1 MIFSPLIMSI
11 HTKPK
16 PEGVLALNLRPVLF
30 YATLLSFALLTS
42 AFAADLSAIGKDFK
56 PLSGIIIMPVQDE
69 YLIDVDAGKGV
80 AVGDLFSVVKPGE
93 KVIHPVTRE
102 VLGSLDEVKGIL
114 QVTRIKT
121 GYSYARPVREAAGI
135 KPGDAVRR
143 FENVAAAF
151 WDQQG
156 TGEELFKELKAT
168 LPQLEWQGYYR
179 GEGQTLP
186 ADTPP
191 LVFALRSGKLE
202 VLGPG
207 GRALFVYPVATSQ
220 PETAR
225 PAAPI
230 VSAPTKIVPAPTAG
244 AIAVTPAASAIVP
257 APEPATGSAIVKSQS
272 ASAEGLWMSPEIKGE
287 LVGLAVADINGD
299 GRLETAL
306 AFSHRLEIGRIS
318 GGRYEVVTSLD
329 LGFGQKVVSIDSADL
344 DRNGVAELYLTA
356 ADKDVLKSLVVTMKN
371 GKLAITNKNLPWYF
385 RTVRLP
391 GEEELLLAQSMGR
404 LDRDFDGHFL
414 RLEKKGD
421 KLIAEEPVV
430 VPDGL
435 ELFGFGSFTTANG
448 EQLFAQ
454 INFLDNLKVVK
465 PSGETIWSSEERFGG
480 GEAFIERKDPDRNPA
495 EGPTSRN
502 AYMQKRLELGANGEL
517 LVPVNEGSRLLRGS
531 RNFDRS
537 HIKGMVWSG
546 FSLQEQWRTQPQE
559 AYLADYRLADADN
572 DGKLELVQA
581 LVFSR
586 DGFGSKARSA
596 LAIFELP

>member
-1 MIFSPLIMSI
+1 M
-11 HTKPK
+11 
-16 PEGVLALNLRPVLF
+16 NLRCALLF
-30 YATLLSFALLTS
+30 TMLLSFALFAS
-42 AFAADLSAIGKDFK
+42 AFAADLSTIGKDFK

-93 KVIHPVTRE
+93 KVIHPVTKE
-102 VLGSLDEVKGIL
+102 VLGSLDEVKGVL
-114 QVTRIKT
+114 QVTRVKS

-135 KPGDAVRR
+135 KAGDAVRR

-156 TGEELFKELKAT
+156 TGEELFKELKST

-191 LVFALRSGKLE
+191 LVFALRAGKLE

-207 GRALFVYPVATSQ
+207 GRALFVYPVAASQ
-220 PETAR
+220 LEAAR

-230 VSAPTKIVPAPTAG
+230 VSAPTQIVPAPTTG
-244 AIAVTPAASAIVP
+244 TVAVAPVARAIVP

-272 ASAEGLWMSPEIKGE
+272 ANAEGLWMSPEIKGE
-287 LVGLAVADINGD
+287 LVGLAVADVNGD

-306 AFSHRLEIGRIS
+306 AFAHRLEIVRIS

-329 LGFGQKVVSIDSADL
+329 LGFGQKVISLDSADL
-344 DRNGVAELYLTA
+344 DRDGVAELYLTA
-356 ADKDVLKSLVVTMKN
+356 ADKDVLKSLVVAMKN

-391 GEEELLLAQSMGR
+391 GKEELLLAQSMGGV
-404 LDRDFDGHFL
+404 DRDFDGHFL
-414 RLEKKGD
+414 RVEKKGER
-421 KLIAEEPVV
+421 LIAEEPVI
-430 VPDGL
+430 VPNGL
-435 ELFGFGSFTTANG
+435 ELFGFGAFTAPNG

-454 INFLDNLKVVK
+454 INYLDNLKVVK
-465 PSGETIWSSEERFGG
+465 PGGEPIWSSEERFGG
-480 GEAFIERKDPDRNPA
+480 GESFVERKDPNRSPA
-495 EGPTSRN
+495 DGPTSRN
-502 AYMQKRLELGANGEL
+502 AYMQKRLELGPNGEL
-517 LVPVNEGSRLLRGS
+517 LVPVNEGSRLLRGG
-531 RNFDRS
+531 RTFDRS
-537 HIKGMVWSG
+537 HIKGMLWTG
-546 FSLQEQWRTQPQE
+546 FSLQEQWRSQPQE

>member
-1 MIFSPLIMSI
+1 M
-11 HTKPK
+11 
-16 PEGVLALNLRPVLF
+16 NLRCALLF
-30 YATLLSFALLTS
+30 TLLLLSSALFAS
-42 AFAADLSAIGKDFK
+42 AFAADLNTIAKDFK

-69 YLIDVDAGKGV
+69 YLIDLDAGKGV

-102 VLGSLDEVKGIL
+102 VLGSLDEVKGLL
-114 QVTRIKT
+114 QVTRVKS
-121 GYSYARPVREAAGI
+121 GYSYARPIREAKGI
-135 KPGDAVRR
+135 ERGDAVRR

-151 WDQQG
+151 LDQQG
-156 TGEELFKELKAT
+156 AGEELFKELKAT

-179 GEGQTLP
+179 IEGQTLP

-191 LVFALRSGKLE
+191 LVFALRAGKLE

-207 GRALFVYPVATSQ
+207 GRALFVYPVATSP

-225 PAAPI
+225 PATPI
-230 VSAPTKIVPAPTAG
+230 VSAPTKIMPASTPG
-244 AIAVTPAASAIVP
+244 PIAAAPGASAIVP
-257 APEPATGSAIVKSQS
+257 APEPATGSAILKSPS

-287 LVGLAVADINGD
+287 LVGLAVADITGD
-299 GRLETAL
+299 GQLETAL
-306 AFSHRLEIGRIS
+306 AFAHRLEVGRIS
-318 GGRYEVVTSLD
+318 GGRYEMVASLD
-329 LGFGQKVVSIDSADL
+329 LGFGQKVISLDSADL
-344 DRNGVAELYLTA
+344 DRNGAAELYLTA
-356 ADKDVLKSLVVTMKN
+356 ADKDILKSLVVTMKN

-385 RTVRLP
+385 RSVRLP
-391 GEEELLLAQSMGR
+391 GEKELLLAQTLGG
-404 LDRDFDGHFL
+404 LDRDFDGPFL
-414 RLEKKGD
+414 RLEMKGD
-421 KLIAEEPVV
+421 KLIAGEPLV

-435 ELFGFGSFTTANG
+435 ELFGFGAFTTPNG

-465 PSGETIWSSEERFGG
+465 PSGETVWTSEERLGG

-502 AYMQKRLELGANGEL
+502 AYMQKRLELGPNDEL
-517 LVPVNEGSRLLRGS
+517 LVPVNEGSRLLRGVRS
-531 RNFDRS
+531 FDRS
-537 HIKGMVWSG
+537 HIRGMIWNG
-546 FSLQEQWRTQPQE
+546 FALQEQWRTQPQE

-572 DGKLELVQA
+572 DGKPELIQA

>member
-1 MIFSPLIMSI
+1 
-11 HTKPK
+11 
-16 PEGVLALNLRPVLF
+16 LNLRPVLL
-30 YATLLSFALLTS
+30 YATLLSLALLTS
-42 AFAADLSAIGKDFK
+42 AFAADLSTIGKDFK
-56 PLSGIIIMPVQDE
+56 PLSGVIIMPVQDE
-69 YLIDVDAGKGV
+69 YLIDIDAGKGV

-114 QVTRIKT
+114 QVTRVKT
-121 GYSYARPVREAAGI
+121 GYSYAKPVREAKGI
-135 KPGDAVRR
+135 QRGDAVRR
-143 FENVAAAF
+143 FENIAAAF

-156 TGEELFKELKAT
+156 TGEELFKEVKAT

-179 GEGQTLP
+179 SEGQTLP

-207 GRALFVYPVATSQ
+207 GRALFIYPVATS
-220 PETAR
+220 PAETSK
-225 PAAPI
+225 PAAQA
-230 VSAPTKIVPAPTAG
+230 VSAPTKIVPAPAPGT
-244 AIAVTPAASAIVP
+244 IAVAPMPSVIVS

-272 ASAEGLWMSPEIKGE
+272 ANAEGLWMSPEIKGE
-287 LVGLAVADINGD
+287 LVGLAVADLNGD

-306 AFSHRLEIGRIS
+306 AFAHKLEIGRIS

-329 LGFGQKVVSIDSADL
+329 LGFGQKVVSLDSADL
-344 DRNGVAELYLTA
+344 DRNGVSELYLTA
-356 ADKDVLKSLVVTMKN
+356 ADKDVLKSLVVSMKN

-391 GEEELLLAQSMGR
+391 GEKELLLAQTLGR
-404 LDRDFDGHFL
+404 LDRDFDGPFL
-414 RLEKKGD
+414 RLEMKGD
-421 KLIAEEPVV
+421 KLVAGEPLV

-435 ELFGFGSFTTANG
+435 ELFGFGAFTAPNG

-454 INFLDNLKVVK
+454 LNFLDNLKVVR

-480 GEAFIERKDPDRNPA
+480 GEAYIERKDPDRNPA
-495 EGPTSRN
+495 EGPTTRN
-502 AYMQKRLELGANGEL
+502 AYMQKRLEIGPNGEL
-517 LVPVNEGSRLLRGS
+517 LVPVNEGSRLLRGARS
-531 RNFDRS
+531 FNRS
-537 HIKGMVWSG
+537 HIRGVVWNG
-546 FSLQEQWRTQPQE
+546 FSLQELWRTQPQE
-559 AYLADYRLADADN
+559 AYLADYKLADADN